1 MDLLR
6 GDIKTLYFKY
16 LSAAFGSAL
25 ISSIYGIVDM
35 AMVGQYQG
43 PDGTAALAVVAPVWN
58 VIYSI
63 GLLMGIGGSV
73 IFSTKRGS
81 GMSADGED
89 EQYFTAAVIGSV
101 ILAALAWIGLIL
113 FERPLL
119 MFFGTDETLLAL
131 AQRYMIPVK
140 VVFPLFLFNQMLAA
154 FLRNDGA
161 PALATLGVLSGG
173 IFNVFGDWFF
183 VFPCDMGVYGA
194 GLATALGS
202 AVSFLVML
210 THFASRKNTLRLV
223 KPKRL
228 ARKLWKIA
236 VTGFSSFFIDM
247 AMGILAVLFNRQIM
261 QYLGSDALAIYGPII
276 NVSTFVQC
284 CAYSVGQTSQPII
297 STNFGAGKEARIR
310 ETLRYA
316 AICAVDGRI
325 FRRFLDGAERGVPES
340 LHPHFYEPDGDDLG
354 DGPGHH
360 PRVCDLIPAAA
371 VQHLLDVLF
380 PGHLTAEGGVYRVG
394 RARTRHQRC
403 TDPDA
408 AASCGRGFALVR
420 HAHHGACHRRLRC
433 GVHPQI
439 HRAARRKSRLT
450 KRGHRRIIMAEF

>member
-6 GDIKTLYFKY
+6 GNIKTLYFKY

-43 PDGTAALAVVAPVWN
+43 PDGTAALAAVAPVWN

-63 GLLMGIGGSV
+63 GLLVGIGGSV

-101 ILAALAWIGLIL
+101 VLAALAWVGLIL

-173 IFNVFGDWFF
+173 IFNVLGDWFF

-228 ARKLWKIA
+228 ARKLWKIT

-247 AMGILAVLFNRQIM
+247 AMGILTVLFNRQIM
-261 QYLGSDALAIYGPII
+261 QYLGSDALAIYGPIS

-284 CAYSVGQTSQPII
+284 CAYSVGQASQPII
-297 STNFGAGKEARIR
+297 STNFGAGKEACIR

-316 AICAVDGRI
+316 LWTVVF

-340 LHPHFYEPDGDDLG
+340 LHPHFYEPDGGDLG

-380 PGHLTAEGGVYRVG
+380 PSHLTAEGGVYRVG

-408 AASCGRGFALVR
+408 AASRGRGFALVR

-439 HRAARRKSRLT
+439 HRAARRKSHLT